1 MGRRCGR
8 RPVEQDW
15 SGLRGSNPAP
25 GCFAVRGRDGGRPLT
40 CDPDPP
46 TLTARARRGPAVLM
60 PCGPSTDQGAR
71 PPRAWEALF
80 GRSLSGGGAGQ
91 GVRPL
96 TGGDR
101 CDRCGLLL
109 STTAAVF
116 GVVGVVAS
124 DCDERAPG
132 VGAATATSAGP
143 GWDQVPAARP
153 ARPGAGGSPAHST
166 APAARPLLRTQP
178 PPAPTGTARARMTAR
193 KARAT
198 IARVTCRYQAW

>member
-1 MGRRCGR
+1 MLDLPEAVRAGQARFQYPATFVLFSNPPLAWIPGLVPRSQEDRRMGRRCGR

-40 CDPDPP
+40 CDPDSP
-46 TLTARARRGPAVLM
+46 TLTARARRGPAVLDAVRT
-60 PCGPSTDQGAR
+60 STDQGAR

-109 STTAAVF
+109 RCRF
-116 GVVGVVAS
+116 
-124 DCDERAPG
+124 APLSRSRIIG
-132 VGAATATSAGP
+132 CWCTRR
-143 GWDQVPAARP
+143 W
-153 ARPGAGGSPAHST
+153 GG
-166 APAARPLLRTQP
+166 LR
-178 PPAPTGTARARMTAR
+178 R
-193 KARAT
+193 
-198 IARVTCRYQAW
+198 W